1 MFRESAKMW
10 IFSEYFCGFFK
21 LFCWRGQSD
30 RIFRFFTNCGCL
42 YLVAIRATIFL
53 VHLQDPGKVSAFGQ
67 KPGGKNP
74 DFHITRCYMTTH
86 VLAIVVLALR
96 SRRYRSL
103 LPAGDYSNGSY
114 LTAQQSPDGQTIY
127 LGAEAARRKPRLML
141 RTPGSPQSE

>member
-21 LFCWRGQSD
+21 LFCWHRQSD

-42 YLVAIRATIFL
+42 YLVAICETIFL

-74 DFHITRCYMTTH
+74 DFHISRCYMTTQ
-86 VLAIVVLALR
+86 VLAIVVIALR
-96 SRRYRSL
+96 SRRYRSCSPPAITPMARAHL
-103 LPAGDYSNGSY
+103 LNSRQMGKPSTWGRRRRGGSRDCRRGRPA
-114 LTAQQSPDGQTIY
+114 
-127 LGAEAARRKPRLML
+127 R
-141 RTPGSPQSE
+141 